1 MAALTPSHTT
11 ATSHSSTS
19 PGQSSD
25 KPPNPILNHS
35 PTPWTTD
42 KDKKL
47 LKCVADEKSFEDLA
61 AELGNRSV
69 DDCLKHWDEHLRSTV
84 VEGQRDRSFDSVE
97 LLAFVKVLSINSLY
111 DHMFQRCRQAYIDWI
126 VWGRILRGNIVEL
139 YLVAMG

>member
-1 MAALTPSHTT
+1 MCILLSPNSPPENLSKAMVALTPSHTT
-11 ATSHSSTS
+11 ITSHSSTS

-69 DDCLKHWDEHLRSTV
+69 DDCLKRWDEHLRSRV
-84 VEGQRDRSFDSVE
+84 DGLV
-97 LLAFVKVLSINSLY
+97 AWN
-111 DHMFQRCRQAYIDWI
+111 
-126 VWGRILRGNIVEL
+126 LRGL
-139 YLVAMG
+139 GC